1 MRNGK
6 KQKTI
11 NDFSVLQLL
20 DEFLS
25 PETEPSRKSANEMD
39 DKEYIR
45 MMLRKERQRT
55 KERTKRAH
63 QLRRDKNPRFQKDT
77 LDENIRK
84 RYFPDVDEKPLKK
97 EVTPEDI
104 FVEEIVNTIVVKDVS
119 VLASK
124 MIQAVNFVQEEMG
137 TSKN

>member
-20 DEFLS
+20 DDFLS
-25 PETEPSRKSANEMD
+25 PETEPIGKSVNEMD
-39 DKEYIR
+39 DNEYIK
-45 MMLRKERQRT
+45 MMLRKEKQRT
-55 KERTKRAH
+55 IERTKRAH
-63 QLRRDKNPRFQKDT
+63 QLKRDKNPSFQKDT

-84 RYFPDVDEKPLKK
+84 RYFPVIDEKPPKK

-104 FVEEIVNTIVVKDVS
+104 FVEEIVDSLVVKDVS
-119 VLASK
+119 NLA
-124 MIQAVNFVQEEMG
+124 
-137 TSKN
+137 